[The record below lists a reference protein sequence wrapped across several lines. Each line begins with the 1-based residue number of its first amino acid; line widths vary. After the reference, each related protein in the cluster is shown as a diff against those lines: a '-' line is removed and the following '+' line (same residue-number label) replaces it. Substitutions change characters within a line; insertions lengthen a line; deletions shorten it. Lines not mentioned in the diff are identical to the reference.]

1 MWYYDVHLVKVNG
14 NSFLRKMSVKEE
26 EMKQTINNSIQIII
40 PCLLQIIVFLYGI
53 ESVTLT
59 YNR

>member
-1 MWYYDVHLVKVNG
+1 MHLVRVNG

-26 EMKQTINNSIQIII
+26 EMKQTINNSTQIII